1 MLECPLSSALIN
13 SCSRHLHRQPAG
25 RQRLLLGHGLR
36 GHRPQQ
42 TRGETEN
49 SERASFKHKTQSRS
63 CSDAIFPGCW
73 RGGAARRAAARRRG
87 LARVAG
93 RVLAHHV
100 DIILSSECSVD
111 NDDVPVQV
119 SDVCPLPPVQ
129 EETQHPRS
137 SSVATTR
144 QHPRDH

>member
-1 MLECPLSSALIN
+1 M
-13 SCSRHLHRQPAG
+13 
-25 RQRLLLGHGLR
+25 
-36 GHRPQQ
+36 
-42 TRGETEN
+42 
-49 SERASFKHKTQSRS
+49 
-63 CSDAIFPGCW
+63 
-73 RGGAARRAAARRRG
+73 
-87 LARVAG
+87 AG

-137 SSVATTR
+137 SPVATTR
-144 QHPRDH
+144 QHTRDH